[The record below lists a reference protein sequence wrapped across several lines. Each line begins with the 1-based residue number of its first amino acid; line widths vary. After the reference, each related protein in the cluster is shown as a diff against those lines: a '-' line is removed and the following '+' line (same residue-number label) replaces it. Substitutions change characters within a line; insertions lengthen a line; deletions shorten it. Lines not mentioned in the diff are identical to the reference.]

1 MSYAVTTQMDIY
13 PEKMEEFIS
22 VITELADATR
32 EAAGC
37 ILHNICMDAEQK
49 GRMFVYS
56 AWESID
62 QYKDYLDWDRKRG
75 MAEMLKLFLKEPP
88 VSHSYGRIN

>member
-13 PEKMEEFIS
+13 PEKMDEFIS

-37 ILHNICMDAEQK
+37 ILHNLCMDAEKK
-49 GRMFVYS
+49 GRMLVYS

-62 QYKDYLDWDRKRG
+62 QYREYLDWDKKSG
-75 MAEMLKLFLKEPP
+75 IAEMLKPFLKEPP
-88 VSHSYGRIN
+88 ISHSYNRID

>member
-1 MSYAVTTQMDIY
+1 MSYAVTIQMDVY

-37 ILHNICMDAEQK
+37 LLHNICMDVEQT
-49 GRMFVYS
+49 GRMLVYT

-62 QYKDYLDWDRKRG
+62 QYRDYLDWDKKSG
-75 MAEMLKLFLKEPP
+75 VTEILKPFLKEPP
-88 VSHSYGRIN
+88 VSHSYDRID